1 MKQDEAENEE
11 IKNKI
16 RNILIECRTSR
27 NLTQT
32 ELGEIVGKSKTAIA
46 SWEQGLSMPD
56 VVTMIK
62 LARFYN
68 KPFDYMFGEKEDD
81 V

>member
-1 MKQDEAENEE
+1 MENDAKMKNR
-11 IKNKI
+11 I
-16 RNILIECRTSR
+16 RSILVECRLEH

-32 ELGEIVGKSKTAIA
+32 EVGRIVGKSKNAVA

-56 VVTMIK
+56 VITLLR

-68 KPFDYMFGEKEDD
+68 KDIDYMYGLKGDE
-81 V
+81 